1 MEQTAIISALPVD
14 ITAVNIMIIVKYPPS
29 LPKKKKK
36 KIIKYQ
42 KSIK

>member
-29 LPKKKKK
+29 LPKKKK
-36 KIIKYQ
+36 IIKYQ